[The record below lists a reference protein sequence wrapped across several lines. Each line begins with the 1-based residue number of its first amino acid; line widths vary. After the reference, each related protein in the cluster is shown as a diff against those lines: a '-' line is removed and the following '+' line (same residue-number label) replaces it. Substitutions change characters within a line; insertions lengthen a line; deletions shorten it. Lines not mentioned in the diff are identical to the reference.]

1 MAYGPLE
8 SGLGNRM
15 KSKHYLIAASAL
27 MGVVFVS
34 SNLIMQ
40 KVFASARI
48 DFTENNLFTLSNGTK
63 STLEELAEPVDITFV
78 YSRQVAQEFP
88 AVRAYAARVREL
100 LESYASQS
108 GRKVIIR
115 EIDPT
120 PFSPAEDEALAA
132 GITAVN
138 TNGQDPLYFGIIGR
152 NTIDDTRVIPFLA
165 PEREVT
171 LEYDLT
177 RMISRLDD
185 PYPRKVGILSS
196 LSGMNSPGG
205 EGGYQLLQDI
215 NKSFEIVP
223 IPDEFQS
230 VPDDLDV
237 LLMAHINPLSDRQ
250 SWLIEQYLMR
260 GGSAVILADPAAKIA
275 VANQAIA
282 FSDTPLSSDLGVL
295 GEAWGVTISK
305 RAVADAAS
313 ALPVPVELDNGR
325 VEERAHPLFIG
336 TPAGDMNQNDLITAD
351 LSRTVNMGAPGAI
364 LFDNPAKGLTV
375 APLMQT
381 GPGPS
386 LIDAEHAVRDMGPGE
401 VLRAYQA
408 LSGPLTLAA
417 RISGKLHSA
426 FPDGA
431 PEIDL
436 PNDPVMAEIA
446 RADAENAP
454 KHLDIAAQSSEIIV
468 IADVDLLAD
477 DFYIYPG
484 QDIVVADNGALVLN
498 AIDALSGGGAL
509 SRLRSRAA
517 SQRPMERIDQMRE
530 RAEAQY
536 FRQQGQLETRLNAAQ
551 ARMEELQE
559 IGSSDGFFAGDVEA
573 DLTETERAELSEL
586 REDIVRLRGLLR
598 DIERDYRRDI
608 DRMENRLKA
617 INIWGGPILVALL
630 GLLIWWRTR
639 QKNGA
644 GA

>member
-1 MAYGPLE
+1 
-8 SGLGNRM
+8 
-15 KSKHYLIAASAL
+15 

-40 KVFASARI
+40 KLLASARV
-48 DFTENNLFTLSNGTK
+48 DFTENNLFTLSKGTAN
-63 STLEELAEPVDITFV
+63 TLIELAEPVDVTFV

-100 LESYASQS
+100 LDSYESQS

-132 GITAVN
+132 GISAIN

-152 NTIDDTRVIPFLA
+152 NTIDDEHVIPFLA

-185 PYPRKVGILSS
+185 PYPRRVGILSS
-196 LSGMNSPGG
+196 LSGMTSPGG
-205 EGGYQLLQDI
+205 EGGYQILRDI

-223 IPDEFQS
+223 IAGEFQS
-230 VPDDLDV
+230 IPDELDV
-237 LLMAHINPLSDRQ
+237 LVIAHANPLSDRQ
-250 SWLIEQYLMR
+250 SWLVEQYLMR
-260 GGSAVILADPAAKIA
+260 GGSAVILTDPAAK
-275 VANQAIA
+275 VAAANGAFE
-282 FSDTPLSSDLGVL
+282 FSDTPLSSDLGLL
-295 GEAWGVTISK
+295 GKTWGITVSK
-305 RAVADAAS
+305 MAVADAAS
-313 ALPVPVELDNGR
+313 ALPVPVDLGNGR
-325 VEERAHPLFIG
+325 VEEMAHPLFIG
-336 TPAGDMNQNDLITAD
+336 TPAGDMSQEDLVTAD

-364 LFDNPAKGLTV
+364 LYDSPASGLTV
-375 APLMQT
+375 TALMQT

-386 LIDAEHAVRDMGPGE
+386 LIDAEHAGRDMAPGE

-408 LSGPLTLAA
+408 HSGPFTLAA
-417 RISGKLHSA
+417 RVSGKLPSA

-431 PEIDL
+431 PEL
-436 PNDPVMAEIA
+436 VVPSDPVLAEIA
-446 RADAENAP
+446 RAGAQNAP
-454 KHLDIAAQSSEIIV
+454 EHLSVASHSSEVIL

-498 AIDALSGGGAL
+498 AIDALSGGGEL

-517 SQRPMERIDQMRE
+517 SQRPMERIDSMRE

-536 FRQQGQLETRLNAAQ
+536 FRQQGQLESRLNAAQ
-551 ARMEELQE
+551 TRMEELQA
-559 IGSSDGFFAGDVEA
+559 IGSSDGFFAGDLEA
-573 DLTETERAELSEL
+573 DLTEIERAELSEL

-608 DRMENRLKA
+608 DRMENRLKV
-617 INIWGGPILVALL
+617 INIWGGPLLVALL
-630 GLLIWWRTR
+630 GLLVWWRTR
-639 QKNGA
+639 QKA
-644 GA
+644 GADA